1 MTSLQSSAKSYLAVC
16 LECLQAIFG
25 SNFQKNHMCVRF
37 ASTHDVVI
45 AIIKYLISYMCK
57 DNIY

>member
-1 MTSLQSSAKSYLAVC
+1 MTSLQSSAKSYTLAVC

-25 SNFQKNHMCVRF
+25 LNFQKNHMCVRF

-45 AIIKYLISYMCK
+45 AIMKYLISYM
-57 DNIY
+57 